1 MIHVPMSKRL
11 LQCPETPCCPA
22 PTAAQCKKVHP
33 SCRLLS
39 VPLSFLSRSR
49 KSCHPGLC
57 CAPHAFL
64 FLAQEPV
71 LPSPVPSRA
80 AGAGARL
87 RSEGPGLSSPSAIS
101 SHWGPGVRANSGS
114 RAQGSGVRVGQGR
127 KSCWGQ
133 GTAATSNPHLG
144 QTGWRERPG
153 WHLTKSKRAKG
164 EGYLQQGDDQPAR
177 LSAGLFFP
185 WGPIFLSGPPSLHYF
200 PGSLCSS
207 SLHPVL
213 LPCLSDKSG
222 VPG

>member
-1 MIHVPMSKRL
+1 MIHVPMSQRL

-87 RSEGPGLSSPSAIS
+87 RSEGPGLSSLSAVS
-101 SHWGPGVRANSGS
+101 SHWVPAIRANWGS
-114 RAQGSGVRVGQGR
+114 RAQGSGVRVGLGR
-127 KSCWGQ
+127 KSRWGQ

-144 QTGWRERPG
+144 QPG
-153 WHLTKSKRAKG
+153 MEGEARMAPHKEQESKGGRSTCKA
-164 EGYLQQGDDQPAR
+164 ECR
-177 LSAGLFFP
+177 SVLSL
-185 WGPIFLSGPPSLHYF
+185 GPNLSTWVSFPSLP
-200 PGSLCSS
+200 PGRW
-207 SLHPVL
+207 PPW
-213 LPCLSDKSG
+213 LPLF
-222 VPG
+222 